1 MHASKARL
9 GLAALAIASLA
20 LLAQARAGEAI
31 SLAQAPAPVGGT
43 YAVHGTNA
51 NGSTYTGTAVVKPD
65 GGVYRFSWLIANG
78 ATFKGK
84 GTLKGSTL
92 VVDWGQKYPVIYEV
106 GTDGVLH
113 GTWDKGRAKET
124 LVPQK

>member
-1 MHASKARL
+1 MLVWMSKP
-9 GLAALAIASLA
+9 GLAALAMLPLA
-20 LLAQARAGEAI
+20 LVTPAGAAEGVRLAQAA
-31 SLAQAPAPVGGT
+31 APVGGT

-51 NGSTYTGTAVVKPD
+51 NGSTYTGTAVIKPD
-65 GGVYRFSWLIANG
+65 GGVYRFSWLIADG
-78 ATFKGK
+78 ATFKGN

-92 VVDWGQKYPVIYEV
+92 VVDWGQKHPVIYEV
-106 GTDGVLH
+106 AADGVLY

>member
-1 MHASKARL
+1 MLASTSRA
-9 GLAALAIASLA
+9 GLAALAMLSLA
-20 LLAQARAGEAI
+20 FLAPARAGEAI
-31 SLAQAPAPVGGT
+31 RLAQAPAPVGGT
-43 YAVHGTNA
+43 YTVHGTNA

-65 GGVYRFSWLIANG
+65 GSVYRFSWLIANG

-92 VVDWGQKYPVIYEV
+92 VVDWGQRYPVIYEV
-106 GTDGVLH
+106 GADGVLH